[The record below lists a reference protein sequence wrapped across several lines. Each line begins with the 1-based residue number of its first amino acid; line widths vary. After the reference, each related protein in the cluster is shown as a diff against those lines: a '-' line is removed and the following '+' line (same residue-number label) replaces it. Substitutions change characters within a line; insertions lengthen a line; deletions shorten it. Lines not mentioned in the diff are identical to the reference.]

1 MGENTISA
9 TDALFIPYA
18 ELIHGPQKGCVKG
31 WNDRNIFI
39 DLGQSLNP
47 GSTGQRQNDLGLVG
61 KGQEFFHPV
70 PFTLAF
76 NGFDFYK
83 WRRIIRSTGLLN
95 GSSQSLGLFFATGQ
109 ADGNTGAASQDQ
121 YFFIPGQRL
130 NNFIKGRTEE
140 LAKLGYIAFAI
151 DMYGKGVSTKDPKRA
166 GELSGIFTKDRK
178 SMRSRAAVGLEVLK
192 KHPLADAVHIAAI
205 GYCFGGTTV
214 LELARSGANIAGVV
228 SFHGGLDTPNPDDAK
243 NIKGSVLVLHG
254 ADDPFQ
260 PREKVEAFQDEM
272 KKAGIDWEMNLYG
285 NAEHSFTNPEA
296 DTYGIKGVAYN
307 EKAAR
312 RSWQAMEDFFREIFQ

>member
-1 MGENTISA
+1 MRYLLV
-9 TDALFIPYA
+9 ALIIMF
-18 ELIHGPQKGCVKG
+18 GCVNADAGLHTEVVGYKDG
-31 WNDRNIFI
+31 DTLLEGYLAYDDSVAGKR
-39 DLGQSLNP
+39 P
-47 GSTGQRQNDLGLVG
+47 GVVVVHEWWG
-61 KGQEFFHPV
+61 
-70 PFTLAF
+70 
-76 NGFDFYK
+76 
-83 WRRIIRSTGLLN
+83 
-95 GSSQSLGLFFATGQ
+95 
-109 ADGNTGAASQDQ
+109 
-121 YFFIPGQRL
+121 L

-140 LAKLGYIAFAI
+140 LAKLGYLAFAI

-260 PREKVEAFQDEM
+260 PREKVETFQDEM